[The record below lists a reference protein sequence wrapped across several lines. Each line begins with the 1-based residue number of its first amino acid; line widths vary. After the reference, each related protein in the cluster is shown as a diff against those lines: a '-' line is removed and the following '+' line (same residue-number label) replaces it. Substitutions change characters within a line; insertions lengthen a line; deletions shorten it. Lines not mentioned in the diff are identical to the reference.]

1 MSPKVKVIPHPG
13 RKPSGNTPLQEKLNA
28 SGLTHQDLADH
39 TGIPQMQICRYANNR
54 RPIGIT
60 SAREILLAFGQKL
73 PTIDLFPDFWYPER
87 VQKKAKKTVKAAS
100 KSKKRVSAP

>member
-1 MSPKVKVIPHPG
+1 MSPKVEVTPHPG

-28 SGLTHQDLADH
+28 RGLTHQDLADH

-60 SAREILLAFGQKL
+60 SAREIILAFGEKL
-73 PTIDLFPDFWYPER
+73 PAIDLFPDFWYPER
-87 VQKKAKKTVKAAS
+87 VQKKAAKKTAKAAS
-100 KSKKRVSAP
+100 KSKKRV